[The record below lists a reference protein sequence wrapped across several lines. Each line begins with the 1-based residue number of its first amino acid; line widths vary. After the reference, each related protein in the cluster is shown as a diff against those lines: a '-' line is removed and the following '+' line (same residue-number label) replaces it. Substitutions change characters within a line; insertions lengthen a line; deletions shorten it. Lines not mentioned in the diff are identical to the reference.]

1 MRCHRCRAPA
11 NVEIRRSRTA
21 YCARCYPDWFRAEV
35 QERIDHERMFRR
47 DQRVLVAVS
56 GGKDSL
62 GLWHVLTRL
71 GYRAD
76 GMYIRLGI
84 ADYSRRSQGK
94 SEAFAAK
101 HGLTL
106 HQVDLEQD
114 HGFVVPDLLDTRSGK
129 PCAACGTVKRYHFNK
144 VALDL
149 GYDVVATG
157 HNLDDEAAT
166 LFGNVVHWN
175 TDYLGRQGPVLE
187 STHPRLVRKVK
198 PLYRFSERETAAYA
212 IIERIDYILEEC
224 PMAKGAKSL
233 AYKDMLNTLEEQQ
246 PGAKYHFLVG
256 FLKQGRNSVQSG
268 GFDPASDLRECA
280 RCGQPTTGQ
289 LCAYCRMADR
299 GRMKA
304 AIKEAKHGRQPVATT
319 EVPTKR
325 ASPGSPGS
333 TARGVALD
341 D

>member
-21 YCARCYPDWFRAEV
+21 YCARCYPDWFRGQV

-62 GLWHVLTRL
+62 ALWHTLTRQ

-84 ADYSRRSQGK
+84 GDYSRRSQEK
-94 SEAFAAK
+94 SEAFAGR

-106 HQVDLEQD
+106 HQVDLRQD

-144 VALDL
+144 VAADL

-187 STHPRLVRKVK
+187 STHPGLVRKVK
-198 PLYRFSERETAAYA
+198 PLYRLGERETAAYA

-224 PMAKGAKSL
+224 PMVPQAGPRRA
-233 AYKDMLNTLEEQQ
+233 
-246 PGAKYHFLVG
+246 
-256 FLKQGRNSVQSG
+256 
-268 GFDPASDLRECA
+268 
-280 RCGQPTTGQ
+280 
-289 LCAYCRMADR
+289 ADR
-299 GRMKA
+299 GLRPGERPARVRALRA
-304 AIKEAKHGRQPVATT
+304 ADHRRPVRLLPDGRPRARQGGREASTV
-319 EVPTKR
+319 R
-325 ASPGSPGS
+325 ASAGPHRP
-333 TARGVALD
+333 
-341 D
+341 

>member
-21 YCARCYPDWFRAEV
+21 YCARCYPDWFRQQV

-47 DQRVLVAVS
+47 SQRVLVAVS

-62 GLWHVLTRL
+62 ALWHVLIKL

-84 ADYSRRSQGK
+84 GDYSRRSQAK
-94 SEAFAAK
+94 AEAFAAK

-106 HQVDLEQD
+106 QQVDLKDAQ
-114 HGFVVPDLLDTRSGK
+114 GFAVPDLLDARSGK

-144 VALDL
+144 VAADL

-175 TDYLGRQGPVLE
+175 TDYLARQGPVLE
-187 STHPRLVRKVK
+187 STHPKLVRKVK
-198 PLYRFSERETAAYA
+198 PLYRLGERETAAYS

-224 PMAKGAKSL
+224 PMAAGAKSL
-233 AYKDMLNTLEEQQ
+233 AYKSMLNALEEGQ
-246 PGAKYHFLVG
+246 PGAKYGFLVG
-256 FLKQGRNSVQSG
+256 FLKHGRAAVHSG
-268 GFDPASDLRECA
+268 GFDQASDLHDCA
-280 RCGQPTTGQ
+280 RCGQPTTAD

-299 GRMKA
+299 GRRRA
-304 AIKEAKHGRQPVATT
+304 ARKSARSGRQPVGSEA
-319 EVPTKR
+319 
-325 ASPGSPGS
+325 GSPPMEG
-333 TARGVALD
+333 A
-341 D
+341 